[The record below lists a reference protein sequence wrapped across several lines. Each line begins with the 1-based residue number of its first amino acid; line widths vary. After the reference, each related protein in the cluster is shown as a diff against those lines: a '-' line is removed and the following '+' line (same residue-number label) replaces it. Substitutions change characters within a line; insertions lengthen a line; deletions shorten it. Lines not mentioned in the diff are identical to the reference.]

1 MGKLSNLKHKYFVW
15 NRIEWRKEKK
25 RCFVLT
31 PPPPLQVFKPGEGS
45 HVQTACNSSAML
57 EVIVLLHHSR
67 QLLKMLRR
75 DTVVGGVAMMSK
87 NVLPHPLL
95 LLRILCAL

>member
-1 MGKLSNLKHKYFVW
+1 MRGREEEDW
-15 NRIEWRKEKK
+15 
-25 RCFVLT
+25 
-31 PPPPLQVFKPGEGS
+31 
-45 HVQTACNSSAML
+45 
-57 EVIVLLHHSR
+57 HSR

-75 DTVVGGVAMMSK
+75 DTVVGGVAITSK

>member
-1 MGKLSNLKHKYFVW
+1 MRLLSHYQSANLTTSRAKSHY
-15 NRIEWRKEKK
+15 
-25 RCFVLT
+25 LT
-31 PPPPLQVFKPGEGS
+31 SFEVER
-45 HVQTACNSSAML
+45 SAL
-57 EVIVLLHHSR
+57 HSR

-75 DTVVGGVAMMSK
+75 DTVVEGVAMTSK